1 MTSVA
6 LGSPPATRRRR
17 RTDPSVAIAVTMLAV
32 VLLVVVVTPLLPSYD
47 PTGQDLQNRFLPIAA
62 DPAHPLGTDDLG
74 RDTLSR
80 LAVAGRMCLL
90 VAVPAVLVSVVLG
103 VFLGLCAGYF
113 GGRLDNIISALSD
126 IQLAMPVMLLLI
138 AIVSALGPSIPVLV
152 VVIGLANWVGYAR
165 VSRAT
170 AWSLREREF
179 IWAPKTHGA
188 GTAWILRRHLLP
200 NALPT
205 VLIMI
210 PFDIGTIV
218 LYEAAMSYL
227 GLGIQAPTP
236 SLGGMIRDGQ
246 SFLRSEP
253 MLTVVPGVML
263 FMLIAGL
270 QFLSKR
276 LTSAETPEKSDR

>member
-6 LGSPPATRRRR
+6 IGSRPDARRRR
-17 RTDPSVAIAVTMLAV
+17 IDPSVAIAVTMLTV
-32 VLLVVVVTPLLPSYD
+32 VLLVVVVTPILPSYD
-47 PTGQDLQNRFLPIAA
+47 PTGQDLQNRFLPMLA

-80 LAVAGRMCLL
+80 LAVAGCMCLL
-90 VAVPAVLVSVVLG
+90 VAVPAVLISVVLG
-103 VFLGLCAGYF
+103 VLLGLCAGYF
-113 GGRLDNIISALSD
+113 GGRLDNIISAISD

-152 VVIGLANWVGYAR
+152 IVIGLANWVGYAR

-210 PFDIGTIV
+210 PFDVGTIV

-253 MLTVVPGVML
+253 MLTVVPGVLL

>member
-6 LGSPPATRRRR
+6 LGSRRR
-17 RTDPSVAIAVTMLAV
+17 RTLDPSVAIAATMLAV
-32 VLLVVVVTPLLPSYD
+32 VLLVVVLTPLLPFYD
-47 PTGQDLQNRFLPIAA
+47 STGQDLGNRFQPIFA

-74 RDTLSR
+74 RDMLSR

-90 VAVPAVLVSVVLG
+90 VAVPAVLISVVLG
-103 VFLGLCAGYF
+103 VLLGLFAGYF

-152 VVIGLANWVGYAR
+152 IVIGLANWVQYAR
-165 VSRAT
+165 VSRAA

-200 NALPT
+200 NVLPT

-210 PFDIGTIV
+210 PFDVGTIV

-253 MLTVVPGVML
+253 MLTVLPGVLL

-276 LTSAETPEKSDR
+276 LTSAQPPETSDR